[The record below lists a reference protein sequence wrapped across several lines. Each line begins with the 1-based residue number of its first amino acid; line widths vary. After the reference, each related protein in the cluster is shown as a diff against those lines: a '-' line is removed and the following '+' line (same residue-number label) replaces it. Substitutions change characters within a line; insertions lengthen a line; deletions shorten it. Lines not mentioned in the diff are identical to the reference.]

1 VNNRI
6 LNGSKLL
13 IIFSLLALAS
23 CAKESSP
30 SSARW
35 VAGSSIGKLDLLAVD
50 LVDELRGWAAG
61 DIDLEGKGGVIYAT
75 SDGGSSWQPV
85 AATPEVLASIFF
97 INPRRGWVAGYA
109 GRIERTDDGGRTWK
123 AQRAERQG
131 EVINSIFFIDEL
143 RGWAAGGAAGAGSL
157 MLRTTDGGETWEQI
171 ETRRVETFW
180 SIRFL
185 GDRGWAA
192 GEDGIIVAT
201 TDGGRTWTKQTGGT
215 QRVLLGL
222 AVSSSGK
229 MVAVGE
235 AGTILH
241 SADGATWDEV
251 ESPVTE
257 TLNAV
262 AAAGDVFWA
271 VGAKGATLSS
281 RDGGRGWAKSEAV
294 SSRDLAAIDLA
305 TPARGIAVGKRGAS
319 QLLQ

>member
-1 VNNRI
+1 M
-6 LNGSKLL
+6 NGSKLL
-13 IIFSLLALAS
+13 VILSLLALAS

-50 LVDELRGWAAG
+50 LIDELRGWAAG
-61 DIDLEGKGGVIYAT
+61 DIDPGGKGGVIYAT
-75 SDGGSSWQPV
+75 SDGGLSWQPV

-97 INPRRGWVAGYA
+97 VSPQRGWVAGYA

-123 AQRAERQG
+123 PQRVERQG
-131 EVINSIFFIDEL
+131 EVINSIFFIDEH
-143 RGWAAGGAAGAGSL
+143 RGWAAGGAAGAGGL
-157 MLRTTDGGETWEQI
+157 LLRTTNGGETWEQI
-171 ETRRVETFW
+171 ETGRVEAFW
-180 SIRFL
+180 SVRFL
-185 GDRGWAA
+185 GPDRGWAV

-201 TDGGRTWTKQTGGT
+201 SDGGSSWTKQNGGT
-215 QRVLLGL
+215 SRVLLGL
-222 AVSSSGK
+222 AISPSGK

-241 SADGATWDEV
+241 SEDGMSWAAV
-251 ESPVTE
+251 RSPTTE

-271 VGAKGATLSS
+271 VGSKGATLSS
-281 RDGGRGWAKSEAV
+281 RDGGRGWAMAQAV
-294 SSRDLAAIDLA
+294 SSRDLTAIDLA
-305 TPARGIAVGKRGAS
+305 TPTRGIAVGKRGSS